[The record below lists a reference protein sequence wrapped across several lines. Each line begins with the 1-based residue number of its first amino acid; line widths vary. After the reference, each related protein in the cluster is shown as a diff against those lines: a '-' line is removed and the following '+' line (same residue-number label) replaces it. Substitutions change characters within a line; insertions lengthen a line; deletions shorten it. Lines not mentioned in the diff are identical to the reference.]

1 MISTPPPRVQQLFF
15 ARHEF
20 ARGLRGVSATE
31 ANHRFGSMNSL
42 GWIVGH
48 MAWHEQLYWLQRAQ
62 GQTLVESV
70 LACGFGQPASTPN
83 VDEMWTAWDTI
94 TAACDAYLN
103 QLSPADLLTH
113 LMMNGSPRP
122 DNLGTD
128 LQRVTY
134 HYWFH
139 LGEGL
144 AIRQMLGHTG
154 LPEFVGDINRLA
166 PYTPESPA

>member
-1 MISTPPPRVQQLFF
+1 MPHPRVQQMYF

-20 ARGLRGVSATE
+20 ARGLRGVSVAE
-31 ANHRFGSMNSL
+31 ASQRFGSMNSL

-48 MAWHEQLYWLQRAQ
+48 LAWHEQLYWLQRAQ

-70 LACGFGQPASTPN
+70 LACGVGQPASTPN
-83 VDEMWTAWDTI
+83 VDEMWAAWDTI

-103 QLSPADLLTH
+103 QLSPPDLLTH
-113 LMMNGSPRP
+113 FIVNGSPRP

-144 AIRQMLGHTG
+144 AIRQMLGQTG
-154 LPEFVGDINRLA
+154 LPEFIGDINRLA
-166 PYTPESPA
+166 PYTPETPD